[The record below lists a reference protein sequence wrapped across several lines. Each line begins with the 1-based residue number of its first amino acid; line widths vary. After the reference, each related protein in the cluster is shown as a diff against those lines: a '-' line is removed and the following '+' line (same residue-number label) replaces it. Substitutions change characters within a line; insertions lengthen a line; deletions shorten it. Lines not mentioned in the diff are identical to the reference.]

1 MSIEMNRE
9 LEKNIT
15 RLEVNEKEII
25 LIGTAHVSKHSAD
38 QVKTVI
44 EAERPDA
51 VCIEL
56 DRGRYQSLTEG
67 NKWKD
72 TDIFKIIKEKKAT
85 LLFINLALSS
95 FQKRIANSFGINP
108 GAEMIQGIES
118 AKEVGARL
126 VLADRNIQTTFK
138 RIWANLGFKGK
149 VMLLAEVVASI
160 FSREEISE
168 EELEKLK
175 EQDMIQSILQEFS
188 DHYPDLKKPLV
199 DERDQYLAQKI
210 KTAPG
215 KKIVAIL
222 GAAHIPGVTR
232 EIYQDHDLRHL
243 NYVPQQ
249 KKKKSWLGWLLPIL
263 IIAIIGST
271 FFINPDAGFQQT
283 LSWVIWTGSF
293 AAIGALI
300 AGGHIL
306 SILAAFLAAP
316 LTTLHPLLASG
327 WFAGIVQA
335 WLRKPNV
342 RDFENLAEDC
352 ATVKGFWKN
361 KVTRV
366 LLVIILTNITTSIGT
381 IIAGVDV
388 VRVFLQNI

>member
-1 MSIEMNRE
+1 MSIEDNQVE
-9 LEKNIT
+9 EKNIT
-15 RLEVNEKEII
+15 SLAINDKEII
-25 LIGTAHVSKHSAD
+25 IIGTAHVSKHSAE
-38 QVKTVI
+38 QVKRII
-44 EAERPDA
+44 EAEQPNA

-56 DRGRYQSLTEG
+56 DQGRYQALTEG

-85 LLFINLALSS
+85 MLFINLALSS
-95 FQKRIANSFGINP
+95 FQKRIANSFGIQP

-126 VLADRNIQTTFK
+126 VLADRDIQTTFR
-138 RIWANLGFKGK
+138 RIWSNLGIKGRA
-149 VMLLAEVVASI
+149 MLLTDIVASI
-160 FSREEISE
+160 FSREEITE

-188 DHYPDLKKPLV
+188 ENYPDLKKPLV

-222 GAAHIPGVTR
+222 GAAHVPGVTR
-232 EIYQDHDLRHL
+232 EIYKDHDLRKL
-243 NYVPQQ
+243 NTIPE
-249 KKKKSWLGWLLPIL
+249 KKKKNNWLGWLLPIL
-263 IIAIIGST
+263 IIAIIAST
-271 FFINPDAGFQQT
+271 FFINPDAGYQQT
-283 LSWVIWTGSF
+283 LSWVVWTGSF
-293 AAIGALI
+293 AAVGALL

-306 SILAAFLAAP
+306 AIIAAFLAAP

-327 WFAGIVQA
+327 WFAGFVQA

-352 ATVKGFWKN
+352 TTVKGFWKN

-366 LLVIILTNITTSIGT
+366 LLVTILTNITTSIGT

>member
-1 MSIEMNRE
+1 MSIEYKPE
-9 LEKNIT
+9 LERNVT
-15 RLEVNEKEII
+15 RLEVNNKEVII
-25 LIGTAHVSKHSAD
+25 IGTAHVSKHSAE
-38 QVKTVI
+38 QVKTII
-44 EAERPDA
+44 EAEQPDV

-95 FQKRIANSFGINP
+95 FQKRIANSFGIRP
-108 GAEMIQGIES
+108 GAEMMQGIES
-118 AKEVGARL
+118 AKKIGARL
-126 VLADRNIQTTFK
+126 VLADRDIQTTFK
-138 RIWANLGFKGK
+138 RIWANLSFKGR
-149 VMLLAEVVASI
+149 VMLLTEVIASI

-188 DHYPDLKKPLV
+188 DHYPDLKKTLV
-199 DERDQYLAQKI
+199 DERDRYLAQKI

-222 GAAHIPGVTR
+222 GAAHVPGVTR
-232 EIYQDHDLRHL
+232 EIYRDHNLREL
-243 NYVPQQ
+243 NTIPR
-249 KKKKSWLGWLLPIL
+249 KKQNNNWFGWLLPIL
-263 IIAIIGST
+263 VIAIIGST

-283 LSWVIWTGSF
+283 LSWIIWTGSF
-293 AAIGALI
+293 AAAGALL

-327 WFAGIVQA
+327 WFAGFVQA
-335 WLRKPNV
+335 WLRKPSV
-342 RDFENLAEDC
+342 RDFENLSDDC
-352 ATVKGFWKN
+352 TTVKGFWKN

-381 IIAGVDV
+381 IIAGIDV
-388 VRVFLQNI
+388 VRVFLNNI

>member
-1 MSIEMNRE
+1 MSVE
-9 LEKNIT
+9 LNQDLEQNIT
-15 RLEVNEKEII
+15 RIHVNDKEII
-25 LIGTAHVSKHSAD
+25 LIGTAHVSKNSAE
-38 QVKTVI
+38 QVKAVI
-44 EAERPDA
+44 EAEQPDA

-67 NKWKD
+67 NKWKE

-108 GAEMIQGIES
+108 GAEMIQAIQS
-118 AKEVGARL
+118 AKETGARL

-138 RIWANLGFKGK
+138 RIWANLGFKGR
-149 VMLLAEVVASI
+149 VMLLTEVVASI
-160 FSREEISE
+160 FSSEEITE

-175 EQDMIQSILQEFS
+175 QQDMIQAILQEFS
-188 DHYPDLKKPLV
+188 ENYPDLKKPLV

-215 KKIVAIL
+215 EKVVAVL
-222 GAAHIPGVTR
+222 GAAHVPGVTR
-232 EIYQDHDLRHL
+232 EIHKDHDLRKL
-243 NYVPQQ
+243 NQVPQ
-249 KKKKSWLGWLLPIL
+249 KKKKANWLGWLLPLL
-263 IIAIIGST
+263 IILLIGST

-283 LSWVIWTGSF
+283 FSWILLTGSF

-306 SILAAFLAAP
+306 AILTAFLAAP

-327 WFAGIVQA
+327 WFAGFVQA

-342 RDFENLAEDC
+342 RDFENLADDC
-352 ATVKGFWKN
+352 TTIKGFWKN
-361 KVTRV
+361 KVTRI
-366 LLVIILTNITTSIGT
+366 LLVIIITNISTSIGT
-381 IIAGVDV
+381 IIAGIDV